1 MIRALIPEPHHIE
14 IVHQDLPVPGPGEAL
29 LRIRTVG
36 ICGSDLHTFE
46 GKHPYVSYPVW
57 PGHEVCAE
65 VVSAGDAALVGRRV
79 VIEPSLPGQGRPRF
93 EPGRYNIATELA
105 VMGFQAPGAMAE
117 YFTCPTD
124 RLHHLPN
131 GFSDEMGALVEPA
144 AVAVHGV
151 RRAGHVA
158 GLDAAVVGGGT
169 IGILTAMVATAYGA
183 AQVHLIE
190 PDTERLEQATRMGL
204 TALPSSE
211 RQRYDIVFEC
221 VGVEP
226 ALRSALLA
234 CRKGA
239 TLVVLGVFGAEASVP
254 FGFVQ
259 DWELDIKGS
268 LMYTGD
274 DFREAIRLLAAGQLK
289 IDRLVTHRFPLVE
302 VERAFATALQ
312 RGPVLKVLLDV

>member
-1 MIRALIPEPHHIE
+1 MIRALIPHPHHIE
-14 IVHQDLPVPGPGEAL
+14 IVHQDQPVPGAGEAL

-46 GKHPYVSYPVW
+46 GKHPYVTYPVW

-65 VVSAGDAALVGRRV
+65 VVSAGDATLVGRRV
-79 VIEPSLPGQGRPRF
+79 VIEPSLPGPGRPRF

-117 YFTCPTD
+117 YFACPMD
-124 RLHHLPN
+124 RLHPLPD

-151 RRAGHVA
+151 RRAGQVA
-158 GLDAAVVGGGT
+158 GHDVAVVGGGT
-169 IGILTAMVATAYGA
+169 IGILTARVATAYGS

-190 PDTERLEQATRMGL
+190 PDAERRELATHMGL
-204 TALPSSE
+204 TALRSAE
-211 RQRYDIVFEC
+211 RQHYDIVFEC

-239 TLVVLGVFGAEASVP
+239 TLVVLGVFGADASVP

-274 DFREAIRLLAAGQLK
+274 DFREAIRLLGTGHLVV
-289 IDRLVTHRFPLVE
+289 DRLVTHRYPLAE
-302 VERAFATALQ
+302 VKQAFKTALQ
-312 RGPVLKVLLDV
+312 RGPVLKVLLET